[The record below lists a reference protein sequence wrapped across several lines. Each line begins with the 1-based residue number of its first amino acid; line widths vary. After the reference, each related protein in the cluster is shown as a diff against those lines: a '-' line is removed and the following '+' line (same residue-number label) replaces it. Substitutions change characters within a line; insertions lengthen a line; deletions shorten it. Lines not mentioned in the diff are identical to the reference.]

1 MWTLVAFESTQDLQR
16 LQPPKCTPLCLGP
29 RAYNAVWLCPGLD
42 CEWGF
47 TVRASSFCALDV
59 RRILREC
66 TKHVARKWPVP
77 LQYAL
82 VAPALKRRTHFASGR
97 C

>member
-1 MWTLVAFESTQDLQR
+1 MGTLVAFQSTQDLQR
-16 LQPPKCTPLCLGP
+16 IQTPMRISLCLGP
-29 RAYNAVWLCPGLD
+29 RAYNAVCLCPGLD
-42 CEWGF
+42 WEWGF
-47 TVRASSFCALDV
+47 TVRASSFCVLDV

-82 VAPALKRRTHFASGR
+82 AAPALKRRTHFASGR